1 MTPDPQAPAA
11 TRRSRPLR
19 AADPR
24 RGSAKLSARRLR
36 RVLREGRG
44 AARELPRAAER
55 RLPESGHREGGG
67 GRAPPG
73 ALLWGCTTASGMTV
87 VLVVPLRGCGQVG
100 FGGFPRAGVA
110 AISSAPPAA
119 PLPRSRCARGLRG
132 GRLAPVRRG
141 ETARPAVGAQ
151 EDGLRQV
158 LEEMKALDEQ
168 NLPDVNNAK
177 SGGRGDLVPAIK
189 FQHCSLLRS
198 QRCAGACLTTVDVRA
213 VLSWVLRVVLVDWF
227 NGYKMSLATYMRS
240 LAGDH
245 GLDITQDVKP
255 PKSLYIEVRC
265 LKDYGEFE
273 VEDGKLLRLVASLSA
288 A

>member
-11 TRRSRPLR
+11 TRGSRPLR

-44 AARELPRAAER
+44 AAPELPRAAER

-67 GRAPPG
+67 GRAPPRAATLG
-73 ALLWGCTTASGMTV
+73 LHNRERDG
-87 VLVVPLRGCGQVG
+87 GCGSTPWLWAG
-100 FGGFPRAGVA
+100 RFRWLSRAGIA
-110 AISSAPPAA
+110 AISSAPAAA

-132 GRLAPVRRG
+132 GRLAPVTRG
-141 ETARPAVGAQ
+141 ETWRRAVGAQ

-168 NLPDVNNAK
+168 NLPDGNNTK

-189 FQHCSLLRS
+189 FRHCSLLRR

-240 LAGDH
+240 LAGDQ

-273 VEDGKLLRLVASLSA
+273 VEDALFTSVEVRA
-288 A
+288 AD